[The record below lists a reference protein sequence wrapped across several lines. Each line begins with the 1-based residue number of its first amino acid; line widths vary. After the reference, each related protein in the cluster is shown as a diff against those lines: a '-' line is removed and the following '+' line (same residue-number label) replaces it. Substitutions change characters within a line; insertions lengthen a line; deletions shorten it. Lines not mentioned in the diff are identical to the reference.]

1 MTVFC
6 TERNTALLVRAV
18 LFLAVAS
25 SCGTI
30 SPVYAQAP
38 IIDSSQLRSAA
49 YGQSQPSANN
59 AYDASYQVQQLQQ
72 EVMQLRGMVEE
83 QNFQLQQ
90 LQQRQ
95 QQLESRLGA
104 GQVPSSSTASADPV
118 PAYTES
124 NTQPVSA
131 TIPASG
137 DESAAIAV
145 ADNMGD
151 EDAYRAA
158 YNLIKAQKFD
168 QAVVAFQDFVKNYS
182 NSRFEPNAYYWLGE
196 LHLQIQDLDASW
208 QAYTTLVEKYP
219 DNSKVAD
226 ARYKLAKVHFLK
238 GEKSKSRELLK
249 TVIASYP
256 GTATAQAAQKF
267 LKENF

>member
-6 TERNTALLVRAV
+6 TERNTALHVRAV
-18 LFLAVAS
+18 FFLSAAFCCATS
-25 SCGTI
+25 SL
-30 SPVYAQAP
+30 VNAQAP
-38 IIDSSQLRSAA
+38 IIDSSQSSSVG
-49 YGQSQPSANN
+49 YSQSQSASNN
-59 AYDASYQVQQLQQ
+59 SYDTSYQLQQLQQ

-83 QNFQLQQ
+83 QSFQIQQ

-95 QQLESRLGA
+95 QQLEANPAGA
-104 GQVPSSSTASADPV
+104 RPFASSSSPDQSAQAISADMPANAEPV
-118 PAYTES
+118 
-124 NTQPVSA
+124 Q
-131 TIPASG
+131 
-137 DESAAIAV
+137 SAAVIPL
-145 ADNMGD
+145 DNTGD

-168 QAVVAFQDFVKNYS
+168 QAVVAFQDFVKSYPG
-182 NSRFEPNAYYWLGE
+182 SRFEPNAYYWLGE
-196 LHLQIQDLDASW
+196 LHLQIQDFDASRE
-208 QAYTTLVEKYP
+208 AYTSLVEKYP

-238 GEKSKSRELLK
+238 GEKSKSRDMLK

>member
-18 LFLAVAS
+18 LFLFAAIIA
-25 SCGTI
+25 CGT
-30 SPVYAQAP
+30 SSLVSAQAP
-38 IIDSSQLRSAA
+38 IIDSSQSRAA
-49 YGQSQPSANN
+49 TYGKSQPSAS
-59 AYDASYQVQQLQQ
+59 AGYEPSQVQQLQQ
-72 EVMQLRGMVEE
+72 EVMQLRGMLEE
-83 QNFQLQQ
+83 QSFQLQQ
-90 LQQRQ
+90 IQQRQ
-95 QQLESRLGA
+95 QQLESRLGG
-104 GQVPSSSTASADPV
+104 GQSSSADTM
-118 PAYTES
+118 PAAD
-124 NTQPVSA
+124 NQP
-131 TIPASG
+131 IPADTAPSTN
-137 DESAAIAV
+137 EAAPIAAA
-145 ADNMGD
+145 ADMGD

-168 QAVVAFQDFVKNYS
+168 QAVVAFQDFVKTYP

-196 LHLQIQDLDASW
+196 LHLQTQNLDASSD
-208 QAYTTLVEKYP
+208 AYRTLVEKYP